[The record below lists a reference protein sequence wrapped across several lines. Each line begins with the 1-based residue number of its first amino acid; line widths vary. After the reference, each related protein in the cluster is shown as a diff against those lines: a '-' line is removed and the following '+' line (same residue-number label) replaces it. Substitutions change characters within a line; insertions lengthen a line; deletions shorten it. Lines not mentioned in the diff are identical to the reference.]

1 MMKPTRMVTTMVTT
15 RATTTRRGICTTIT
29 RVASELCLSLGGQ
42 SVPPKSRGAACDGR
56 KRREIAFAAPPSCAR
71 KSMPRQTFDSLDAE
85 IAARETQ
92 QQQEAELRKY
102 LVAEVQGLQSAL
114 ESINSKMAAVKQENV
129 SLAQENIALSA
140 YIDSLMANV
149 HEFGSKIASDTKPTS
164 FLKRFS
170 LGGRRQSV
178 KVVKQG
184 DNIGE
189 LETKPERNA
198 PRGWRSC
205 SATPA

>member
-1 MMKPTRMVTTMVTT
+1 
-15 RATTTRRGICTTIT
+15 
-29 RVASELCLSLGGQ
+29 
-42 SVPPKSRGAACDGR
+42 
-56 KRREIAFAAPPSCAR
+56 
-71 KSMPRQTFDSLDAE
+71 MPRQTFDSLDAE

-149 HEFGSKIASDTKPTS
+149 HEFGSKIASDTKPKS

-198 PRGWRSC
+198 PRGGRSSMGGGGGAAGSSPGGRGG
-205 SATPA
+205 SACFDLASAPLSGLSAPLGAVPRLTPQAAASSPSLPPGGSPPPPPPPPVQIG